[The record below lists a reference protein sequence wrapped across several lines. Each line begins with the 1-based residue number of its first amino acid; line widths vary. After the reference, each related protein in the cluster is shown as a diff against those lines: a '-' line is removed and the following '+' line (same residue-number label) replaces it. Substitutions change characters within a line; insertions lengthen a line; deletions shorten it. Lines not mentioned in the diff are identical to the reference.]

1 MGNPHPHSTNAE
13 LDTRSLTIMV
23 DTSKK
28 RSFLNVPVPTPKTS
42 RSTQEYRSTASILRA
57 RQQAIVDLVLI
68 HGHDMV
74 LSALNSVI
82 DTQKD
87 VTITALECKLRSSAR
102 MVFPDQRDSDHAYAI
117 PASACEPKKPD
128 HTEKVFLVQPNSDD
142 SMPSMSSM
150 SSGIPPTISVQVAD
164 SAK

>member
-82 DTQKD
+82 DTQKE
-87 VTITALECKLRSSAR
+87 VTITALECELRLFSR
-102 MVFPDQRDSDHAYAI
+102 RVLLGQRESDLPYDSVDTQKEVQI
-117 PASACEPKKPD
+117 PLPALEC
-128 HTEKVFLVQPNSDD
+128 
-142 SMPSMSSM
+142 
-150 SSGIPPTISVQVAD
+150 
-164 SAK
+164 